1 MNNQPITY
9 QLVLAS
15 ASPRRQQ
22 FLHDLGLDF
31 TIKVADIDETP
42 RPDEAP
48 LALAQRLAETKA
60 RTVAQRLP
68 QDDQP
73 RLIIAADTVVALG
86 TTLLGKPAHA
96 QEATAMLVALRD
108 KIHEVHT
115 GVSVFATDSH
125 QQFTRVNTTHVRMRN
140 YSDVAIAAYVA
151 TGDPLDKAGAY
162 AIQHREFDPAAAL
175 DGCLSGVIG
184 LPLGDLRDLLNEFGV
199 ALPQPVTLACARHGD
214 FGCCRQ

>member
-1 MNNQPITY
+1 MNEQPITY
-9 QLVLAS
+9 QLMLAS

-22 FLHDLGLDF
+22 FLRDLGLNF

-42 RPDEAP
+42 QPNEAP
-48 LALAQRLAETKA
+48 IALAQRLAETKA

-68 QDDQP
+68 QDDRP

-96 QEATAMLVALRD
+96 QEATEMLVVLRD

-115 GVSVFATDSH
+115 GVSVFATDSC
-125 QQFTRVNTTHVRMRN
+125 QQRTLVNTTSVRMRN
-140 YSDVAIAAYVA
+140 YTDAALAAYVA

-175 DGCLSGVIG
+175 DGCLAGVMG
-184 LPLGDLRDLLNEFGV
+184 LPLGDLRDLLATFGV
-199 ALPQPVTLACARHGD
+199 ALPQPVALACTRHGN
-214 FGCCRQ
+214 FGCCQQ